1 MAGKGRPRSEST
13 EKAILNSAHTL
24 VTDHGF
30 QAVTIEGIARHA
42 GVSKATIYK
51 WWPNK
56 AAVVA
61 DSFFTTLKEQ
71 YPVPDT
77 GSVIEDLVIQI
88 SNLSSFLA
96 SDEGRIIRELIAEGQ
111 SDADVAEAYQSRY
124 FSPRR
129 EVSRTILERGV
140 ERGEMKSGLNL
151 ELCVEMIYAPLFYRL
166 LITGEGIDEE
176 FLRSVVSCVLK
187 GLGAL

>member
-1 MAGKGRPRSEST
+1 MAGKGRPRSKST

-24 VTDHGF
+24 VADHGF
-30 QAVTIEGIARHA
+30 QAVTIEGIAKHA

-61 DSFFTTLKEQ
+61 DSFFKTLKEQ

-88 SNLSSFLA
+88 SNLSTFLA

-111 SDADVAEAYQSRY
+111 SDSDVAEAYQSRY

-166 LITGEGIDEE
+166 LITGEGIDEA
-176 FLRSVVSCVLK
+176 FLRNVVSCVLK

>member
-24 VTDHGF
+24 VADHGF
-30 QAVTIEGIARHA
+30 QAVTIEGIAKHA

-61 DSFFTTLKEQ
+61 DSFFKTLKEQ

-88 SNLSSFLA
+88 SNLSAFLA
-96 SDEGRIIRELIAEGQ
+96 SVEGRIIRELIAEGQ
-111 SDADVAEAYQSRY
+111 SDSDVAEAYQSRY

-166 LITGEGIDEE
+166 LITGEGIDEA
-176 FLRSVVSCVLK
+176 FLRNVVSCVLK

>member
-13 EKAILNSAHTL
+13 EKAILNSAHVL
-24 VTDHGF
+24 VTEKGF
-30 QAVTIEGIARHA
+30 QDVTIEGIAKHA

-77 GSVIEDLVIQI
+77 GSVIEDLIIQI
-88 SNLSSFLA
+88 SNLYTFLA
-96 SDEGRIIRELIAEGQ
+96 SDEGRIIRELIAQGQ
-111 SDADVAEAYQSRY
+111 SDSDVAEAYQSRY
-124 FSPRR
+124 FLPRR
-129 EVSRTILERGV
+129 KVSQAILEQGV
-140 ERGEMKSGLNL
+140 QRGEIKAGLNL

-166 LITGEGIDEE
+166 LITGETINAE
-176 FLRSVVSCVLK
+176 FLRDVVSCVLK

>member
-24 VTDHGF
+24 VADHGF
-30 QAVTIEGIARHA
+30 QAVTIEGIAKHA

-61 DSFFTTLKEQ
+61 DSFFKTLKEQ

-88 SNLSSFLA
+88 SNLSTFLA

-111 SDADVAEAYQSRY
+111 SDSDVAEAYQSRY

-166 LITGEGIDEE
+166 LITGEGIDEA
-176 FLRSVVSCVLK
+176 FLRNVVSCVLK

>member
-24 VTDHGF
+24 VADHGF
-30 QAVTIEGIARHA
+30 QAVTIEGIAKHA

-61 DSFFTTLKEQ
+61 DSFFTTKKEQ

-88 SNLSSFLA
+88 SNLSTFLA

-111 SDADVAEAYQSRY
+111 SDSDVAEAYQSRY

-166 LITGEGIDEE
+166 LITGEGIDEA
-176 FLRSVVSCVLK
+176 FLRNVVSCVLK

>member
-1 MAGKGRPRSEST
+1 M
-13 EKAILNSAHTL
+13 
-24 VTDHGF
+24 
-30 QAVTIEGIARHA
+30 
-42 GVSKATIYK
+42 
-51 WWPNK
+51 
-56 AAVVA
+56 A
-61 DSFFTTLKEQ
+61 DSFFKTLKEQ

-88 SNLSSFLA
+88 SNLSTFLA

-111 SDADVAEAYQSRY
+111 SDSDVAEAYQSRY

-166 LITGEGIDEE
+166 LITGEGIDEA
-176 FLRSVVSCVLK
+176 FLRNVVSCVLK

>member
-24 VTDHGF
+24 VADHGF
-30 QAVTIEGIARHA
+30 QAVTIEGIAKHA

-51 WWPNK
+51 WGPNK

-61 DSFFTTLKEQ
+61 DSFFKTLKEQ

-88 SNLSSFLA
+88 SNLSTFLA

-111 SDADVAEAYQSRY
+111 SDSDVAEAYQSRY

-166 LITGEGIDEE
+166 LITGEGIDEA
-176 FLRSVVSCVLK
+176 FLRNVVSCVLK